1 MSDNEPPK
9 DIVQERKLLYKEKL
23 LHVFKT
29 IIRVGQGI
37 DKPARYDRIK
47 IKQREVSREE
57 MSKYKK
63 EDKTKK
69 DSEKETEI
77 IA

>member
-1 MSDNEPPK
+1 MASVCEKDFMSDNEPPK

-37 DKPARYDRIK
+37 DKPARYDK
-47 IKQREVSREE
+47 IRVKMR
-57 MSKYKK
+57 
-63 EDKTKK
+63 
-69 DSEKETEI
+69 
-77 IA
+77 

>member
-29 IIRVGQGI
+29 IIRVGAGI
-37 DKPARYDRIK
+37 DKPARYDFINLK
-47 IKQREVSREE
+47 HK
-57 MSKYKK
+57 
-63 EDKTKK
+63 
-69 DSEKETEI
+69 
-77 IA
+77 

>member
-29 IIRVGQGI
+29 IIRVGMGI
-37 DKPARYDRIK
+37 DKPARYDEIK
-47 IKQREVSREE
+47 LKFKEVSQE
-57 MSKYKK
+57 
-63 EDKTKK
+63 
-69 DSEKETEI
+69 
-77 IA
+77 

>member
-29 IIRVGQGI
+29 IIRVGVGI
-37 DKPARYDRIK
+37 DKPARYDEIK
-47 IKQREVSREE
+47 LKYREVSQEE
-57 MSKYKK
+57 IKKYGKFLRK
-63 EDKTKK
+63 
-69 DSEKETEI
+69 
-77 IA
+77 

>member
-47 IKQREVSREE
+47 IKHKEVP
-57 MSKYKK
+57 K
-63 EDKTKK
+63 
-69 DSEKETEI
+69 
-77 IA
+77 